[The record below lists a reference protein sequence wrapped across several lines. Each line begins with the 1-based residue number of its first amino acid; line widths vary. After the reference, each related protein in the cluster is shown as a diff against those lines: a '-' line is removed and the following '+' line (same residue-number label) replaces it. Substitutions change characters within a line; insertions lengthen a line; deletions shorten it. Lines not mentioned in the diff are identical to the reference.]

1 MSLRVPLFLCN
12 GKIQGSIVAIYWIV
26 FVFPANRVFQLFN
39 LLVRHREWIRL
50 WIFPAKIHPIFLPDF
65 YLWSCRYFFYLLKR
79 NFFIGTQ
86 ACWYKVFSFQR
97 KIPID
102 YYMNIEEMN
111 GLFESTRLS
120 NMNNPSNKEK
130 TIHTIL
136 RERGEGNRVEFI
148 KTDIRGTI
156 LLLKTMNFLP
166 NMQ

>member
-1 MSLRVPLFLCN
+1 MPLFLCN
-12 GKIQGSIVAIYWIV
+12 GKIQGSIVRIYCSSCSIYS
-26 FVFPANRVFQLFN
+26 FGIANGS
-39 LLVRHREWIRL
+39 
-50 WIFPAKIHPIFLPDF
+50 DF
-65 YLWSCRYFFYLLKR
+65 EFSLQKFTQFSCRMFIYEAVGTFFYLHKKLFLLGHRHADTK
-79 NFFIGTQ
+79 
-86 ACWYKVFSFQR
+86 YSFQR

-136 RERGEGNRVEFI
+136 RERGEGNSVEFI

-156 LLLKTMNFLP
+156 F
-166 NMQ
+166 